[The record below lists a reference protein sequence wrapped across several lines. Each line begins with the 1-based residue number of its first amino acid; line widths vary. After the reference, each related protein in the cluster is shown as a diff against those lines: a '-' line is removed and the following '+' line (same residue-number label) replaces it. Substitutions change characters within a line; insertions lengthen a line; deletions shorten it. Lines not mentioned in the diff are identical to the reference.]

1 MLVSDRIG
9 VTKETQLNTTYSY
22 KIALKKGTLSLGLG
36 AGLTAT
42 NTAWSQLVVLDP
54 GDEQYLA
61 DSRLFIVP
69 NFSFGAYYTYQK
81 HFAGFSI
88 PKLISY
94 KFNFDKNKYSIQ
106 PDPRQYNFMLT
117 YGYIF
122 DLTKKVSFIPSTLL
136 TYSPSGQFLIDMN
149 AYFTFYNRFWAGASY
164 RNGRSF
170 TGLVQVQINNQ
181 LRLAYTYDFDFGKLG
196 TYSSGSHEIGIRY
209 EFRYKVDVASPLI
222 F

>member
-1 MLVSDRIG
+1 
-9 VTKETQLNTTYSY
+9 
-22 KIALKKGTLSLGLG
+22 
-36 AGLTAT
+36 
-42 NTAWSQLVVLDP
+42 
-54 GDEQYLA
+54 
-61 DSRLFIVP
+61 
-69 NFSFGAYYTYQK
+69 
-81 HFAGFSI
+81 
-88 PKLISY
+88 
-94 KFNFDKNKYSIQ
+94 
-106 PDPRQYNFMLT
+106 MLT